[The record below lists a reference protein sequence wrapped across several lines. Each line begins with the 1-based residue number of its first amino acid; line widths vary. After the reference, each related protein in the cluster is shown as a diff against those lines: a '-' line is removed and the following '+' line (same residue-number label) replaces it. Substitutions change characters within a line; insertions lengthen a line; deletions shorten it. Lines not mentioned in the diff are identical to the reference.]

1 MSHGERTDGEATA
14 QRTRVYRRRSEVRN
28 KRKPS
33 TKRRRKEKINRK
45 RRKRKERVRGRGET
59 REATAKGVRGG
70 GASPAQRRTGLRR
83 DSRRRLRHSRETR
96 RERDSFSCVL
106 LSRSKRT
113 QIFCAWIRS
122 KDDVNDIRTFPSVAL
137 CIVATRAP
145 RNMTDRLQSCERGKC
160 AQKSPQNTLLWT
172 RVKE

>member
-14 QRTRVYRRRSEVRN
+14 QRTRVYRRRSEGRN
-28 KRKPS
+28 KLKPS
-33 TKRRRKEKINRK
+33 TKRR
-45 RRKRKERVRGRGET
+45 RRKRKERVRSRGET

-145 RNMTDRLQSCERGKC
+145 RTLQTDRLQSCERGKC